1 MPCKML
7 HIIAVVL
14 VSLAVASGARADWPN
29 PAIRSGGY
37 LPPVRQVAVSL
48 NASGA
53 YVPQIGNLSADTSAV
68 LEGGLTWNFAFD
80 KRVGLFGHHTIG
92 GMWWANVSLL
102 SLGHVVGVRLPLVDV
117 YTLEAAYLTHRVD
130 SAWTDGLK
138 IRPGGV
144 MDSGAEL
151 GFWLHFSPMR
161 RLKIEPHVFGRVFG
175 VYKDVHEVAGV
186 GLRTS
191 VMLFDGHA
199 LGVEIQ
205 LLPTIR
211 QDPRDGVEEV
221 TWNVV
226 GSVFWRSRITGDF
239 GFQFGGM
246 ISTNLLV
253 GQVPMLELKRSMIN
267 EPMAM
272 GTVGIYFG
280 I

>member
-1 MPCKML
+1 MRTTIN
-7 HIIAVVL
+7 IIAVVL
-14 VSLAVASGARADWPN
+14 AISAMASGARADWPN
-29 PAIRSGGY
+29 PALRSGGY

-53 YVPQIGNLSADTSAV
+53 YVPRVGNLAGDTSAV

-92 GMWWANVSLL
+92 GMWCANVSLL
-102 SLGHVVGVRLPLVDV
+102 SLGHEVGMRFPLVDV
-117 YTLEAAYLTHRVD
+117 FTLEAAYLTHRVD

-138 IRPGGV
+138 IRPGGI
-144 MDSGAEL
+144 MDSGGEL
-151 GFWLHFSPMR
+151 GFWLHFSPVR
-161 RLKIEPHVFGRVFG
+161 RFKIEPHVFGRVFG
-175 VYKDVHEVAGV
+175 VYTDVQGVTGV

-191 VMLFDGHA
+191 VMPFDGHS
-199 LGVEIQ
+199 LGAEIQ

-211 QDPRDGVEEV
+211 HHPRQGVEKV

-226 GSVFWRSRITGDF
+226 GSIFWRSRITGDF
-239 GFQFGGM
+239 GLQIGGM

>member
-1 MPCKML
+1 M
-7 HIIAVVL
+7 IAVVL

-29 PAIRSGGY
+29 PAVRSGGY
-37 LPPVRQVAVSL
+37 LPPVRHVAVAL

-53 YVPQIGNLSADTSAV
+53 YVPQVGNLAADTSAV

-80 KRVGLFGHHTIG
+80 KRAGLFGHHTIG
-92 GMWWANVSLL
+92 GMWCDNVSLL
-102 SLGHVVGVRLPLVDV
+102 SLSHEVGVRFPLIDV
-117 YTLEAAYLTHRVD
+117 FTLEAAYLTHRVD

-144 MDSGAEL
+144 MDSGGEL

-175 VYKDVHEVAGV
+175 VYNDVQGVTGV

-191 VMLFDGHA
+191 VMLFDGHV
-199 LGVEIQ
+199 LGAEIQ

-211 QDPRDGVEEV
+211 HEPRDGVEKV
-221 TWNVV
+221 TWNVI
-226 GSVFWRSRITGDF
+226 GSIFWRSRITGDF
-239 GFQFGGM
+239 GLQIGGM

-253 GQVPMLELKRSMIN
+253 GQVPMLELRRSMIN

-272 GTVGIYFG
+272 GTLGIYFG